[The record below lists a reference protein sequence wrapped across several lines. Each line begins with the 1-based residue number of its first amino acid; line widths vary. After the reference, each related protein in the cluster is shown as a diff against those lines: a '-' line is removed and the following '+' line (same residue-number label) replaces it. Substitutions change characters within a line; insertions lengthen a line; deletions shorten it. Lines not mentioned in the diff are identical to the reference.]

1 VSTDIPVI
9 RPDRDWNGPEE
20 ALIDR
25 MERPRKLSGV
35 CGEIHGQYVDTVE
48 NAGFQRAAPV
58 DNSPRLIVGQGS
70 LW

>member
-1 VSTDIPVI
+1 MI

-35 CGEIHGQYVDTVE
+35 HRQIRVQYVDTVE
-48 NAGFQRAAPV
+48 NAGLQRAEPV
-58 DNSPRLIVGQGS
+58 DNPVRLIVAQGS